1 MADSFEKNMLITGG
15 AKRLGRGI
23 ALAGATHGYN
33 VAIHY
38 RTSRSDA
45 HALTEEIR
53 TLGVSAIA
61 VPGDLSDSRTPATIF
76 KSVTEELGAI
86 SLLVNSASIFR
97 PSGLLDFGLEE
108 LDEEVRVNAFSPL
121 LLCREMASRNRAGA
135 IINILDSKINS
146 YDDSHVAYHLSKR
159 MLYDITRMLAI
170 ELAPRI
176 RVNAVAPGLILPPN
190 GNEATEDYLETHRF
204 ENPLHRHGSTKEIS
218 DAVFFL
224 AHSPFVTGQTI
235 FVDGGR
241 HLNSSVYG

>member
-1 MADSFEKNMLITGG
+1 MVDSSFEKNMLVTGG
-15 AKRLGRGI
+15 ARRLGREM
-23 ALAGATHGYN
+23 ALAGAAHGYN

-45 HALTEEIR
+45 QTLIEEIR
-53 TLGVSAIA
+53 ALGVSAVA
-61 VPGDLSDSRTPATIF
+61 VPGDLSDSKAPAAIF
-76 KSVTEELGAI
+76 RRVTEALGAI

-97 PSGLLDFGLEE
+97 PSGLMDFGLEE

-121 LLCREMASRNRAGA
+121 LLCRELATQNRAGA
-135 IINILDSKINS
+135 IVNLLDSRMNS
-146 YDDSHVAYHLSKR
+146 YDNLHVAYHLSKR

-170 ELAPRI
+170 ELAPLI
-176 RVNAVAPGLILPPN
+176 RVNAVAPGLILPPHGAKEN
-190 GNEATEDYLETHRF
+190 YLEDHRS
-204 ENPLHRHGSTKEIS
+204 ENPLQRYGSTKEIS

-224 AHSPFVTGQTI
+224 AHSPFITGQTI